1 MAKPFTK
8 IKDPKLG
15 LKDIIP
21 IGKFKGC
28 RVCDI
33 IKDDWE
39 YLKWMHTNTSV
50 KFQTDVLEEITAA
63 WDTWSA
69 DTHYQEEIAPYM
81 YDANQWGLTDEDVP
95 F

>member
-1 MAKPFTK
+1 MAKSFSQ
-8 IKDPKLG
+8 IKDPRLG
-15 LKDIIP
+15 LTDILP

-39 YLKWMHTNTSV
+39 YLKWIHTNTSV
-50 KFQTDVLEEITAA
+50 KFQTDVLEEITVA
-63 WDTWSA
+63 WDTWSCE
-69 DTHYQEEIAPYM
+69 THYQEEVAPYTNT
-81 YDANQWGLTDEDVP
+81 NQWFFDTEDDIP

>member
-1 MAKPFTK
+1 MAKSFSSL
-8 IKDPKLG
+8 KDPRLG
-15 LKDIIP
+15 LKDILP

-39 YLKWMHTNTSV
+39 YLKWMQTNTSV

-63 WDTWSA
+63 WDTWSCE
-69 DTHYQEEIAPYM
+69 THYQEEVAPYIST
-81 YDANQWGLTDEDVP
+81 NQWFMNDDEDIP